1 MFAAKYFFS
10 LIGLI
15 SVTMPG
21 MAANIVVPGAYA
33 STEATGELA
42 YPFVSPGTVRVEQW
56 IRADQFTAGN
66 TYRLTG
72 MALRTDS
79 PSGGRFSV
87 TDNDF
92 TIKIGSTTMTALT
105 MSANLDSNFT
115 NGFTTVFSAPLA
127 LTFGT
132 QAVGPQP
139 WSNFITFASV
149 FDYTPSTGV
158 NLLLDLMN
166 VGGSVVTPLEGQ
178 TSCLAAPNPSGCNL
192 DAIQVQVRS
201 AATALRMR
209 SAPGASTSVATVGL
223 AGAAIEDRAFVIE
236 FQATILGTTPEPGTW
251 AMMATGL
258 AALIAVKR
266 RR

>member
-1 MFAAKYFFS
+1 
-10 LIGLI
+10 
-15 SVTMPG
+15 
-21 MAANIVVPGAYA
+21 MAANIVVPGAFA
-33 STEATGELA
+33 TTEATGDLA

-79 PSGGRFSV
+79 ALGGRFSV
-87 TDNDF
+87 SDSSF

-105 MSANLDSNFT
+105 MSAILDSNFT

-132 QAVGPQP
+132 SAVGPQP
-139 WSNFITFASV
+139 WSNFVTFTSF

-158 NLLLDLMN
+158 NLLLDMMN
-166 VGGSVVTPLEGQ
+166 VGGSVVTPLDGQ
-178 TSCLAAPNPSGCNL
+178 ANCLGAPLPTGCNL
-192 DAIQVQVRS
+192 DAIQAAVRS
-201 AATALRMR
+201 TAPALRMR

-223 AGAAIEDRAFVIE
+223 AGAPTEDRAFVIE
-236 FQATILGTTPEPGTW
+236 FQATILGATPEPGTW
-251 AMMATGL
+251 AMMASGL